1 MVIQHGQR
9 YRTIYGHMSRFAKG
23 IRAGTSVKQGRDHR
37 LRRHDGPG
45 HRPAPAHYEFQIN
58 GRHVDPLSAKLPM
71 ADPLGGA
78 DRKRFM
84 AQTQPMI
91 ARMDQEKKT
100 LLALNKQR

>member
-23 IRAGTSVKQGRDHR
+23 IRAGTSVKQGQIIGYVGMTG
-37 LRRHDGPG
+37 LATGP
-45 HRPAPAHYEFQIN
+45 HPHYEFQIN

>member
-23 IRAGTSVKQGRDHR
+23 IRAGTSVKQGQIIGYVGMTG
-37 LRRHDGPG
+37 LATGP
-45 HRPAPAHYEFQIN
+45 HLHYEFQIN

-91 ARMDQEKKT
+91 ARIRRRKPSWP
-100 LLALNKQR
+100 